1 MKKIFT
7 IHNIDNILIQNSVS
21 IINGRYG
28 VKHYSK
34 AFATVLTI
42 TIIFVLWLAIAYEH
56 SNMTIKSAPLK
67 PFPQMQVLEGDDE
80 SVYSAQ
86 TILFKDFD
94 KPMALLFKTSHIRLK
109 IYINSEMIYSFGYEE
124 EAVPFLKSPGTS
136 YHLVRIPAQSA
147 SKQMVIDFQTPY
159 SNYSGYVPYIQ
170 YGTEGECVADYQS
183 RSIYSLF
190 SIMIILIGGLATIVL
205 YFFTKNKKNAMSK
218 SFLYISSFA
227 FFVSIWLLFQSGSV
241 QLIVGYPQI
250 MYYLDLISLI
260 LFPIPL
266 NIYIYNISKND
277 KKKPIIYF
285 CYAYLVV
292 LSINIMLQLSG
303 LVDMFQLVLLTH
315 SLMALNIIF
324 IIYLVYIELHVEKN
338 KDLRK
343 FLIPLVFVMIGGA
356 IEMILYYSSSMTKT
370 STALQFAVIAF
381 LVMIISNAIRS
392 YYNSVLDLKQTEY
405 YEKLANT
412 DMLTDIGN
420 RNKYEQVLSSH
431 KNNEHLTAVLFDLN
445 SLKYIN
451 DNYGHV
457 VGDSAIKKCSECI
470 KEAFS
475 YKGECF
481 RIGGDEFAVLAKTDD
496 PLDKECSTF
505 ERLVNVWNKKLNF
518 TFSVAYGVARFNTL
532 VDQSAYDTVKRAD
545 FAMYHMKEEQKRK
558 MMM

>member
-1 MKKIFT
+1 M
-7 IHNIDNILIQNSVS
+7 
-21 IINGRYG
+21 
-28 VKHYSK
+28 KHYSK
-34 AFATVLTI
+34 AFTTILTI
-42 TIIFVLWLAIAYEH
+42 AVVFILWLTLAYEH
-56 SNMTIKSAPLK
+56 SNMTITSTPLK
-67 PFPQMQVLEGDDE
+67 LFPKMQVIEGVDE
-80 SVYSAQ
+80 SDYRAQ
-86 TILFKDFD
+86 IILNDDFKE
-94 KPMALLFKTSHIRLK
+94 PMALLFKTSHLRFS
-109 IYINSEMIYSFGYEE
+109 IYLDDEKIYSFGYEE
-124 EAVPFLKSPGTS
+124 NAVPFLKSPGTS
-136 YHLVRIPAQSA
+136 YHMVRIPAHSA
-147 SKQMVIDFQTPY
+147 SKLMVIDFHTPY
-159 SNYSGYVPYIQ
+159 SNYSGYIPYMQ
-170 YGTEGECVADYQS
+170 YGTEGECIADYQG

-190 SIMIILIGGLATIVL
+190 SILIILIGGLATMML

-227 FFVSIWLLFQSGSV
+227 FFVSIWLLFHSDSA
-241 QLIVGYPQI
+241 QLLFGYPQV

-277 KKKPIIYF
+277 NKKPITYF

-292 LSINIMLQLSG
+292 LVLNILLQLSG

-315 SLMALNIIF
+315 SLMTINIVF
-324 IIYLVYIELHVEKN
+324 IIYLIYIELRVEKN
-338 KDLRK
+338 QDMRK
-343 FLIPLVFVMIGGA
+343 FLIPLGFVIIGGA

-370 STALQFAVIAF
+370 SSALRLAVIAF

-392 YYNSVLDLKQTEY
+392 YYNSVLDLKQAEY
-405 YEKLANT
+405 FEKLANT
-412 DMLTDIGN
+412 DILTDIGN
-420 RNKYEQVLSSH
+420 RNKYEQALSSH
-431 KNNEHLTAVLFDLN
+431 KPEEPLMAVLFDLN

-451 DNYGHV
+451 DNYGHI

-496 PLDKECSTF
+496 PLEKECSTF
-505 ERLVNVWNKKLNF
+505 ERLVNGWNKKLNF
-518 TFSVAYGVARFNTL
+518 SFSVAYGVAKFNTL
-532 VDQSAYDTVKRAD
+532 VDKSAYDTVKRAD